1 MRSILN
7 ILAWIVLAAA
17 ALCSV
22 ASAQQALETAKR
34 QFEAGQYNKVVAT
47 LQAGLQKQ
55 PSNPD
60 YHYWLARAFFELD
73 DYDRAIQH
81 AERAVEL
88 VPSNSDYR
96 YWLARTY
103 ARKASRESSF
113 SYARKAK
120 AAFED
125 AVSVGPENIA
135 ARRALSE
142 YYARAPW
149 IVGGSDSKA
158 REQCR
163 AVAQLDPVEG
173 HLCWATYWVEE
184 KKLDRA
190 EEEYRRALA
199 LKPKRPEP
207 YLEVIEFYENRN
219 NPAAMEEVIAAAAS
233 VALDDPR
240 LDYYRG
246 VARVLAGNRPEE
258 AERFLESYIT
268 RAPRRNDWPPHAAA
282 HEWLGRLYEKQGK
295 TREAAERYR
304 AAVELDPRRESARAA
319 LQRLEKNL

>member
-1 MRSILN
+1 MKRGMTFLSL
-7 ILAWIVLAAA
+7 IVLAAA
-17 ALCSV
+17 ALCSP
-22 ASAQQALETAKR
+22 ATAQQVLETARR
-34 QFEAGQYNKVVAT
+34 QFEAGQYDRVIAT
-47 LQAGLQKQ
+47 LQAGLRKQ

-60 YHYWLARAFFELD
+60 YHYWLGRAYFELD
-73 DYDRAIQH
+73 DYDQAILC

-88 VPSNSDYR
+88 VPSSSDYR
-96 YWLARTY
+96 YWLARAY

-113 SYARKAK
+113 SFARKAK
-120 AAFED
+120 SAFED
-125 AVSVGPENIA
+125 AVSIGPTNIA

-149 IVGGSDSKA
+149 IVGGSESKA

-163 AVAQLDPVEG
+163 AVARLDPVEG

-184 KKLDRA
+184 KNLPRA
-190 EEEYRRALA
+190 EQEYRQALA
-199 LKPKRPEP
+199 LKPKSVEP
-207 YLEVIEFYENRN
+207 YLEVIEFYENRR
-219 NPAAMEEVIAAAAS
+219 NPAAMEDTLQEAAALA
-233 VALDDPR
+233 AADPR

-246 VARVLAGNRPEE
+246 VARVLAGNRLEE

-304 AAVELDPRRESARAA
+304 AAVELDPRRESARNA
-319 LQRLEKNL
+319 LKSIEKNL